1 MENKEDEQKDIL
13 DFVSKLKEK
22 KYNLQMEIEAFLTLY
37 SAKIDQSEP
46 SDTLFN
52 LTDIKSRY
60 NKYQD
65 IKINENMLNERQ
77 NETAKKLNELEE
89 SIGEYFSKYF
99 DEINQSYVA
108 YAQEIKIKKGL
119 LLKQKQDFETKL
131 KTNEDYKKA
140 NKIEEIQEQTTY
152 NMAGIKRQE
161 IEEKIKNMAIEIN
174 KLNDEKNYLKNQI
187 ELLESTLDTI
197 LDVESQK
204 EELSQE
210 IEEMTEKCDILE
222 KTKKYLEM
230 AKEQFSSHYLN
241 NMKQNF
247 IKNLKLI
254 NGEEL
259 DINLDVNL
267 NVMVNECGAGKE
279 INYFSTGYKDL
290 IYICMRLSLINSLF
304 ESEKPFII
312 LDDPFVNLDENKI
325 KNATNLLKNISNDY
339 QIIYFICHESRR

>member
-37 SAKIDQSEP
+37 SAKLDQSEP

-187 ELLESTLDTI
+187 
-197 LDVESQK
+197 
-204 EELSQE
+204 
-210 IEEMTEKCDILE
+210 
-222 KTKKYLEM
+222 
-230 AKEQFSSHYLN
+230 
-241 NMKQNF
+241 
-247 IKNLKLI
+247 
-254 NGEEL
+254 
-259 DINLDVNL
+259 
-267 NVMVNECGAGKE
+267 
-279 INYFSTGYKDL
+279 
-290 IYICMRLSLINSLF
+290 
-304 ESEKPFII
+304 
-312 LDDPFVNLDENKI
+312 
-325 KNATNLLKNISNDY
+325 
-339 QIIYFICHESRR
+339 

>member
-1 MENKEDEQKDIL
+1 MANKEDEQKDIL

-37 SAKIDQSEP
+37 SAKLDQSEP

>member
-1 MENKEDEQKDIL
+1 MANKEDEQKDIL

-22 KYNLQMEIEAFLTLY
+22 KYNLQMEIEAFLALY
-37 SAKIDQSEP
+37 SAKLDQSEP